1 MERNNGSP
9 VSHLHDV
16 YKVVKDYE
24 VISLPS
30 LQLMMKLKGLDK
42 KTTRKVANIL
52 LEGGFLYSPLPNV
65 FSILHLED

>member
-9 VSHLHDV
+9 VSHLHEV
-16 YKVVKDYE
+16 FKVVKDYE
-24 VISLPS
+24 VLSLPS
-30 LQLMMKLKGLDK
+30 LQLLMRTKGIDK
-42 KTTRKVANIL
+42 NTTRKVANIL

>member
-9 VSHLHDV
+9 ISHLHDV

-30 LQLMMKLKGLDK
+30 LQLMMRLKGLDK
-42 KTTRKVANIL
+42 KTTRKATNIL
-52 LEGGFLYSPLPNV
+52 LEGGFLYSPTPNV

>member
-9 VSHLHDV
+9 TPHLHDV
-16 YKVVKDYE
+16 FEVVKNYE

-30 LQLMMKLKGLDK
+30 LQLLMRTKGLDK
-42 KTTRKVANIL
+42 KTTRKVTDIL

-65 FSILHLED
+65 FSILHLGD